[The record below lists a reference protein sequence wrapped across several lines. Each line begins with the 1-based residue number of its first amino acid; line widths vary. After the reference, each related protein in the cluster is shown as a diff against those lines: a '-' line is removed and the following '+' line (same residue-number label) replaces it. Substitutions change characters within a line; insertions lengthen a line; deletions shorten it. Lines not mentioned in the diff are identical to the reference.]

1 MVVVLAVELYTLTK
15 GVRSRVTSKSEC
27 LYMIGL
33 CICFA

>member
-1 MVVVLAVELYTLTK
+1 MVVVLTVELYTLAK
-15 GVRSRVTSKSEC
+15 GVSTRMTGTSEL